1 MITVC
6 TVTLDD
12 CANYYEIYKES
23 LATKTKL
30 VDEVLIAKTDAHSD
44 HDIKWEK
51 NGIKFHEF
59 GVQPREGDGYFLQQG
74 RLQQG
79 LEHAIGLHNCLEKAK
94 NNYIMF
100 CDPDIF
106 LYSAVDE
113 FYYNIYN
120 KYNLNLVGVSHCAAT
135 KFAYTFWPYLSNM
148 FFKKSDL
155 PPSTWLDNQIRDD
168 YGNNKILNGKYLA
181 RMHVIQDYTSLFP
194 NPQGDFDTGSMLWL
208 WGYQQNWRWLSFQ
221 TLDIH
226 NYTTKYYRGN
236 IKITE
241 KLPNTKLIYHATSG
255 TAGQE
260 ENFIKFKQAWE
271 II

>member
-30 VDEVLIAKTDAHSD
+30 VDEVLIAKTDSPPSHN
-44 HDIKWEK
+44 IKWEK

-59 GVQPREGDGYFLQQG
+59 GVMQEGRTQQG
-74 RLQQG
+74 VEHG
-79 LEHAIGLHNCLEKAK
+79 LGLHSCLDKAT
-94 NNYIMF
+94 NDYILF
-100 CDPDIF
+100 CDPDVF

-113 FYYNIYN
+113 FYYNLYQ
-120 KYNLNLVGVSHCAAT
+120 KYNLNLLGVSHCAAA

-155 PPSTWLDNQIRDD
+155 PSSNWLKGKIDD
-168 YGNNKILNGKYLA
+168 GSGNKNALDGKYLI
-181 RMHVIQDYTSLFP
+181 RMMLIEEYVSLFP

-260 ENFIKFKQAWE
+260 ENFTKFKQAWE
-271 II
+271 NI